1 MTRFSRPSFSHFA
14 AAAAL
19 TLTSVPAMAHPGHA
33 EAAGFLAGFA
43 HPLGGI
49 DHVLAML
56 GVGLFAAR
64 LGGRGTWAL
73 PVAFLAAMA
82 GGAVAAAMGLALPAV
97 EPAIAMTVVAMG
109 LLVAAGTRLPTGWAA
124 PLVAVFAVFHGH
136 AHGAEATGSLPAFAS
151 GFLLATGLILASG
164 VALGH
169 AMERMGAPRAVL
181 VRASG
186 GGLTALAGMLL
197 LAA

>member
-1 MTRFSRPSFSHFA
+1 MTRFSRPGFARFA
-14 AAAAL
+14 AVAAI
-19 TLTSVPAMAHPGHA
+19 TLTSLPAMAHPGHA

-64 LGGRGTWAL
+64 LGERGTWVL
-73 PVAFLAAMA
+73 PGAFLAAMA
-82 GGAVAAAMGLALPAV
+82 SGALAVAMGVALPAV

-124 PLVAVFAVFHGH
+124 SLVAVFAVFHGH
-136 AHGAEATGSLPAFAS
+136 AHGAEATGALPAFSA
-151 GFLLATGLILASG
+151 GFLMATGLILASG

-169 AMERMGAPRAVL
+169 ALERVGTPRAVL

-186 GGLTALAGMLL
+186 GGLTALAGTLL

>member
-1 MTRFSRPSFSHFA
+1 MTLFSRPTLARFA
-14 AAAAL
+14 TVAAL
-19 TLTSVPAMAHPGHA
+19 ALAAMPAMAHPGHG
-33 EAAGFLAGFA
+33 ESSGFPAGFA

-64 LGGRGTWAL
+64 IGGRGIWAL
-73 PVAFLAAMA
+73 PASFLAAMA

-109 LLVAAGTRLPTGWAA
+109 LLVAAGARLPMGWAA
-124 PLVAVFAVFHGH
+124 GLVAVFAVFHGH
-136 AHGAEATGSLPAFAS
+136 AHGVEAVGSLPAFAG
-151 GFLLATGLILASG
+151 GFLLATGLLHASG
-164 VALGH
+164 IALGQ
-169 AMERMGAPRAVL
+169 ALERIGAPRAALARV
-181 VRASG
+181 SG
-186 GGLTALAGMLL
+186 GGLTALAGALL

>member
-1 MTRFSRPSFSHFA
+1 MTLFSRL
-14 AAAAL
+14 AAL
-19 TLTSVPAMAHPGHA
+19 AAVTLFALPAAAHPGHM
-33 EAAGFLAGFA
+33 EHAGFLAGFA

-64 LGGRGTWAL
+64 LGGRATWAL
-73 PVAFLAAMA
+73 PAAFLAAMA

-97 EPAIAMTVVAMG
+97 EPTIAMTVVAMG
-109 LLVAAGTRLPTGWAA
+109 LLVAAGARLPASWAA
-124 PLVAVFAVFHGH
+124 ALVAVFAVFHGH
-136 AHGAEATGSLPAFAS
+136 AHGAEAVGSLPVFAG
-151 GFLLATGLILASG
+151 GFLLATGLLHASG

-169 AMERMGAPRAVL
+169 ALDQMGAPRAAL
-181 VRASG
+181 ARASG
-186 GGLTALAGMLL
+186 GGLAALAGVLL